1 MKTING
7 YRIVIGDLSN
17 FVSRYAPADGY
28 HWSSLYLQMAEH
40 LMVLEAIS
48 RYSDDLFQAPYIYVT
63 TTCVVSRSQVLFI
76 NYC

>member
-28 HWSSLYLQMAEH
+28 HWSSLYLQMA
-40 LMVLEAIS
+40 
-48 RYSDDLFQAPYIYVT
+48 
-63 TTCVVSRSQVLFI
+63 
-76 NYC
+76 